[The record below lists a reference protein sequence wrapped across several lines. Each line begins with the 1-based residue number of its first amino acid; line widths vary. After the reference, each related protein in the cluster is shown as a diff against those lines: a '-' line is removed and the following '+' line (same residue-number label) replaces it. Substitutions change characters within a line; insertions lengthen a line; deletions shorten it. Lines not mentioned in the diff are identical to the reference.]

1 MRCCTEAHACLR
13 VPWRSLL
20 AHPHVKKKS
29 WPSLLRGK
37 EAWNVT
43 PEPSRWNADWSVCYK
58 EPGLSVLIFFFY
70 PPPPPFSSVGVL
82 CHTSLARS
90 QMWVWH
96 VAVCV
101 LTPTSATT
109 LQFLIVAF
117 CSTLSWCELGWC
129 FELRKSEETYSWKKK
144 KKWPALRKFFLL
156 SPLLFLAMLPIYNSS
171 PSLCLSSFNSQGWP
185 GGFPETKCSC
195 RFF

>member
-58 EPGLSVLIFFFY
+58 EPGLSVLIFFFIS
-70 PPPPPFSSVGVL
+70 PPPPLLL
-82 CHTSLARS
+82 CGSFVPHKSGKITNVSLACGCMCFNTYLRNHAS
-90 QMWVWH
+90 VSYSCLLLYAFLVWIRL
-96 VAVCV
+96 V
-101 LTPTSATT
+101 LWA
-109 LQFLIVAF
+109 
-117 CSTLSWCELGWC
+117 
-129 FELRKSEETYSWKKK
+129 EEIWGNILLEKKK
-144 KKWPALRKFFLL
+144 KVTRSAKI
-156 SPLLFLAMLPIYNSS
+156 LPSVPIAVSGHAPYI
-171 PSLCLSSFNSQGWP
+171 
-185 GGFPETKCSC
+185 
-195 RFF
+195 